1 MERINFLLPKRNLS
15 VKKKTGRP
23 RKVSPRMK
31 RLLQRNPLKLRDEG
45 VYVTVENL
53 VQYCGFSLQTTSLRT
68 YVRCLNEMGFRL
80 LQTRRKGLRETDQKV
95 RLQYARK
102 MDRKEKNNA
111 GFWREVCFYLD
122 GVSFVYKTNPM
133 NTAMAPKSRVWRRK
147 NEGLQVTSKGS
158 KDLAGGKR
166 LHVMVAMAYR
176 HGVILREPY
185 EKLNGKFFANFIRE
199 HFNLCFGRAGP
210 KRNRSRKFV
219 MDNDSSQTSKAAMNA
234 LQETESEL
242 LRIPTGSPDLNPIEN
257 IFNVVKD
264 TLEKEAIERNITKET
279 FEEFKTRVLRTLG
292 DVDPGII
299 DRAIDSMPTRIK
311 LIIQGNGYQT
321 KY

>member
-1 MERINFLLPKRNLS
+1 
-15 VKKKTGRP
+15 
-23 RKVSPRMK
+23 
-31 RLLQRNPLKLRDEG
+31 
-45 VYVTVENL
+45 
-53 VQYCGFSLQTTSLRT
+53 
-68 YVRCLNEMGFRL
+68 
-80 LQTRRKGLRETDQKV
+80 
-95 RLQYARK
+95 
-102 MDRKEKNNA
+102 
-111 GFWREVCFYLD
+111 
-122 GVSFVYKTNPM
+122 
-133 NTAMAPKSRVWRRK
+133 
-147 NEGLQVTSKGS
+147 
-158 KDLAGGKR
+158 
-166 LHVMVAMAYR
+166 MVAMAYR

-242 LRIPTGSPDLNPIEN
+242 LRIPARSPDLNPIEN

-279 FEEFKTRVLRTLG
+279 FEEFKTRVLQTLG

-311 LIIQGNGYQT
+311 LIIQGNGYRT